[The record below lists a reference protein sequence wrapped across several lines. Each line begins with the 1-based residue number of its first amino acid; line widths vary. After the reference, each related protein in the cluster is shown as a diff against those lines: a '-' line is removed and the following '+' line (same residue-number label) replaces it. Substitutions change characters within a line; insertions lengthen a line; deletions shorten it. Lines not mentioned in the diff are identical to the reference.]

1 MRIEVNGETRTTAAR
16 TLAALWDAET
26 QALEP
31 TSRKGFAIA
40 LNGSVVR
47 APAWDATLLN
57 EGDRVEIIRAMA
69 GG

>member
-1 MRIEVNGETRTTAAR
+1 MRIEVNGTQRDTEAS

-26 QALEP
+26 KDLGL

-40 LNGSVVR
+40 RNGEVVR
-47 APAWDATLLN
+47 APAWEKTRLV